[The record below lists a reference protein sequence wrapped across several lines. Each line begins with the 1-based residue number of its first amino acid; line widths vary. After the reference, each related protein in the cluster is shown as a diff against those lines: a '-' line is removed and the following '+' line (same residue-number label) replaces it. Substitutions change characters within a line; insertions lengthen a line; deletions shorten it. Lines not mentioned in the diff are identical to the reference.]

1 MIYLQ
6 HGPSWKPKTD
16 ELLNQNLI
24 QGIIWDPREETIARI
39 NKITNVMMRIRYSFN
54 TFI

>member
-24 QGIIWDPREETIARI
+24 QGIIWDPREETIDRI
-39 NKITNVMMRIRYSFN
+39 NKIRKENPKYNSVTNLID
-54 TFI
+54 